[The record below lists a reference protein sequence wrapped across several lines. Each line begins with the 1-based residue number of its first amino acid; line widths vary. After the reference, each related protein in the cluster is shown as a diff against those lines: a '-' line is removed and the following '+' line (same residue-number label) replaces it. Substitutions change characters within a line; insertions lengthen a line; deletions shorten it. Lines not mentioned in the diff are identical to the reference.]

1 MDLNETETCSHHN
14 GHCAQSVSTDWN
26 LNCWKLMLKLILY
39 ASGST
44 LSSVFQFQLCLD
56 SFIARFFNFNFIN
69 FYSFAIQN
77 INSLKHCQWIYLKFC
92 EIKNFQWSL
101 IFSNILDYL
110 DNKVHPNLFVQPRI
124 VPSEYRGPAVLYF
137 EVILFLVPSEAEFGV
152 W

>member
-1 MDLNETETCSHHN
+1 MCTIGIN
-14 GHCAQSVSTDWN
+14 W
-26 LNCWKLMLKLILY
+26 LKSELLKID
-39 ASGST
+39 
-44 LSSVFQFQLCLD
+44 VEIDFVCLWVH
-56 SFIARFFNFNFIN
+56 SFISFSISIMPWLFYRFFNFNFIN

>member
-1 MDLNETETCSHHN
+1 MRLKHAATITVTVHN
-14 GHCAQSVSTDWN
+14 RYPLIEIWTVENWCWN
-26 LNCWKLMLKLILY
+26 WF
-39 ASGST
+39 
-44 LSSVFQFQLCLD
+44 VCLWVH
-56 SFIARFFNFNFIN
+56 SFISFSISIMPWLFYRFFNFNFIN